1 MALLYSWATKEY
13 CLWSMTIGQLI
24 MYHNIGIELKYP
36 TPKEEG
42 KGKTLATMSIKER
55 KQAILKAREL
65 MKSGEAEARD
75 QTNDE
80 SKAAYRDKYG
90 DV

>member
-13 CLWSMTIGQLI
+13 LLWNMTIGQLI

-36 TPKEEG
+36 TPKET
-42 KGKTLATMSIKER
+42 KKRSLLDMSKEEQ
-55 KQAILKAREL
+55 KSAIAKAHEDWKRDRSDSREQENDDQKARYREL
-65 MKSGEAEARD
+65 
-75 QTNDE
+75 
-80 SKAAYRDKYG
+80 YG